1 MSVKPKRPRLEKT
14 TKLIEK
20 KTYEDHNQ
28 MKPNPEDPN
37 EVKST
42 PLAPLPN
49 SGTESAPLTED
60 TKE

>member
-1 MSVKPKRPRLEKT
+1 MDIKPKRPRLEKGVNP
-14 TKLIEK
+14 INK

-49 SGTESAPLTED
+49 SGIENAPLV
-60 TKE
+60 KEEE

>member
-1 MSVKPKRPRLEKT
+1 MINKPKRPRLENGVSP
-14 TKLIEK
+14 INK

-37 EVKST
+37 EEKST

-49 SGTESAPLTED
+49 SGTESAPLTE
-60 TKE
+60 E

>member
-1 MSVKPKRPRLEKT
+1 MPIKPKRPRLEKT

-28 MKPNPEDPN
+28 MKPNPNDPN

-49 SGTESAPLTED
+49 SGEDAEPTEPL
-60 TKE
+60 KEV